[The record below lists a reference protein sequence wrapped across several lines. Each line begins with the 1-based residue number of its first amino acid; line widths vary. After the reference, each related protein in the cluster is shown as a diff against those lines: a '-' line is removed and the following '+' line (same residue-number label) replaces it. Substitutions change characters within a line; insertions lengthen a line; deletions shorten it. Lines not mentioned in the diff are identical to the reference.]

1 MYIYIRNIFWNILV
15 ICIYTIYIPSDTRP
29 LSHLPRPCPRS
40 DASHGP
46 DPFPASQDAPGR
58 KLNRGISRN
67 VRFLYIFDS
76 YGYIWYMVYTYL
88 WFIFIYFWFIFLN
101 KCWCV
106 YMCIWYM
113 IHMVLGVYMVN
124 MVLYMLF
131 ICFLCGSLCVIV
143 FKYGFWYGFYIVCTI
158 NQLLCMALWFPI
170 WLIILPM
177 VLEWQPWLY
186 RV

>member
-76 YGYIWYMVYTYL
+76 YFWTNVGVYICVYGI
-88 WFIFIYFWFIFLN
+88 WFIWFW
-101 KCWCV
+101 V
-106 YMCIWYM
+106 SIWLIWFY
-113 IHMVLGVYMVN
+113 
-124 MVLYMLF
+124 
-131 ICFLCGSLCVIV
+131 ICFLYAFCVVLYVSLFLNTV
-143 FKYGFWYGFYIVCTI
+143 FGTVFT
-158 NQLLCMALWFPI
+158 
-170 WLIILPM
+170 
-177 VLEWQPWLY
+177 
-186 RV
+186 